1 MLCHVHYERGLKGNC
16 NNENDALNKLFFP
29 YTGNTLDN
37 SDSILT
43 KVEVLNIN
51 QQGGSEQSK
60 QVWTG
65 NDKLLKVSAIQ
76 QDLNKLDLP
85 NTFWFR

>member
-1 MLCHVHYERGLKGNC
+1 MLCHVHYERGLKGNW
-16 NNENDALNKLFFP
+16 NNENDALNKLFFL